1 MADLSRSASAEWN
14 GDLRGGRGIMSTAS
28 GAFSDQAYSFATRF
42 ENAPGTN
49 PEEMIAAAHAACF
62 SMAFANALAKGGHTP
77 ESVRT
82 KATCVLSPKEGGGFR
97 ISRMQLDTV
106 ARVPGID
113 AATFQQVAEQAKTN
127 CPVSV
132 LLAPGLDSID
142 LNARL
147 E

>member
-14 GDLRGGRGIMSTAS
+14 GDLRGGNGRMSTAS
-28 GAFSDQAYSFATRF
+28 GAFRDQAYSFATRF
-42 ENAPGTN
+42 ENTPGSN

-82 KATCVLSPKEGGGFR
+82 TATCVLSPKHGGGFR
-97 ISRMQLDTV
+97 IARMHLDTV

-113 AATFQQVAEQAKTN
+113 ADTFQQIAEQAKTG

-142 LNARL
+142 LKARL